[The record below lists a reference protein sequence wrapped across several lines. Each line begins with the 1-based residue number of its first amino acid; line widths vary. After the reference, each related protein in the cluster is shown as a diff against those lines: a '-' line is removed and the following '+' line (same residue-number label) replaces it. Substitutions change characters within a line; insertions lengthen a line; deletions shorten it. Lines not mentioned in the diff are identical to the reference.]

1 MSGEGDPSGTA
12 PVRTPDFRALFESV
26 PGLYVVLTRDFRIA
40 AVSDA
45 YLQAT
50 MTRREDILGRGLFD
64 LFPDNPDDPHATGAR
79 NLRASLHRVLAS
91 SEPDA
96 MLAQKYDIR
105 RPEGEGGAF
114 EERFWSPVNS
124 PVFGPNGGVVY
135 IIHRVEDVTEFVRL
149 KQRAVEQDMLTNEL
163 RIQGE
168 HLEAE
173 VFRRAQEI
181 QEANRHL
188 REAKE
193 RITQQNDEV
202 ARLLA
207 GTWAAPAAWQGDD
220 PAAEAVHEVARQ
232 TREARRRPS
241 APAAVRGQ
249 ERGQGLV
256 LVVEDNP
263 EMNRFL
269 AESLAPE
276 CRVATAFDGREG
288 LEAVRTLR
296 PDVILTDIM
305 MPTMGGDQF
314 VRAIRADPEFDATPI
329 VVLTANADEDLRVE
343 LLRAGAQDYLMK
355 PFVAEEIRARLG
367 NLMTLKR
374 ARDVLRETL
383 ASQGQDLAAL
393 AEEVSVRQR
402 ELTAANRAKDEFLS
416 TLSHELRTP
425 VTGVLA
431 WLWMLRQGQL
441 DAESTARA
449 IETMDGSVRSL
460 VRIIDDLLDVSRIT
474 RGQLRFELAPL
485 SLVPVM
491 QAAVDAV
498 RPPAD
503 AKGIRLV
510 TVMDPEVGLVRGDA
524 GRLQQVA
531 SNLLANAIKFTPHGG
546 RVELR
551 LERRG
556 SEARVMV
563 SDTGVGIRRE
573 FLPRVFERFSQAD
586 ASTTRDHGGLGLGLA
601 IVRHLVEFHG
611 GSVAAQ
617 SAGPNQGAT
626 FTVTLP
632 LAGPPDAAIAA
643 SPPAPAEPAEAVSAP
658 TLAGLRVLV
667 VDDEADT
674 REALQV
680 LLEGAGAEV
689 GGSASVADTLE
700 VLRHWTP
707 EVLVADIAMPS
718 EDGYALL
725 RQVRAREPAEGG
737 DVPVLAL
744 TAYAGAEDR
753 RRALTAGFQDYLAKP
768 VDPPTLVR
776 AIAKLAKDRRRAE
789 RGKRRRS
796 DLPRDTRAKT
806 ILLVEDDPGTREYG
820 RAVLEQS
827 GYRVRTARSG
837 EEGLRVWAAHRKEID
852 LVVTDLVMLP
862 GRGGVKVWQT
872 VHQQRADV
880 PVIVLSGYPLVAE
893 MLEARTQGVVEC
905 LEKPVEPEHLAAAV
919 RRALAQA
926 EAR

>member
-26 PGLYVVLTRDFRIA
+26 PGLYLVLTRDFRIA
-40 AVSDA
+40 AISDA

-50 MTRREDILGRGLFD
+50 MTRREDILGRGIFD
-64 LFPDNPDDPHATGAR
+64 VFPDDPDDPQGTGVR

-96 MLAQKYDIR
+96 MAVRKYDIR
-105 RPEGEGGAF
+105 RAEAEGGAF

-124 PVFGPNGGVVY
+124 PVFGPDGGIVY
-135 IIHRVEDVTEFVRL
+135 IIHRVEDVTDFVRL
-149 KQRAVEQDMLTNEL
+149 KQRGVEQDMLTNEL
-163 RIQGE
+163 RIRGE

-173 VFRRAQEI
+173 VFLRAQEI
-181 QEANRHL
+181 QEADRQL
-188 REAKE
+188 REANE
-193 RITQQNDEV
+193 RIAQQNE
-202 ARLLA
+202 
-207 GTWAAPAAWQGDD
+207 
-220 PAAEAVHEVARQ
+220 EVARQ
-232 TREARRRPS
+232 TREARRPPR
-241 APAAVRGQ
+241 APAVVTGEGRR
-249 ERGQGLV
+249 EGLV

-269 AESLAPE
+269 AECLAPD

-296 PDVILTDIM
+296 PDVVLTDIM
-305 MPTMGGDQF
+305 MPTLGGDQL
-314 VRAIRADPEFDATPI
+314 VRAIRADPAFDATPI
-329 VVLTANADEDLRVE
+329 VVLTAKADEDLRVE

-402 ELTAANRAKDEFLS
+402 ELAAANRAKDEFLS

-431 WLWMLRQGQL
+431 WIWMLRQGQL
-441 DAESTARA
+441 DARSAA
-449 IETMDGSVRSL
+449 HAMETMEGSVRSL
-460 VRIIDDLLDVSRIT
+460 VRIIDDLLDVSRII
-474 RGQLRFELAPL
+474 RGQLRCELAPL
-485 SLVPVM
+485 SLVSVI

-510 TVMDPEVGLVRGDA
+510 TVIDPEVGLVRGDA
-524 GRLQQVA
+524 GRLQQVIW
-531 SNLLANAIKFTPHGG
+531 NLLANAIKFTPHGG

-556 SEARVMV
+556 SEARVTV

-573 FLPRVFERFSQAD
+573 FLPHVFERFSQAD
-586 ASTTRDHGGLGLGLA
+586 ASTTREHGGLGLGLA

-626 FTVTLP
+626 FTVSLP
-632 LAGPPDAAIAA
+632 VVGPPDATVADA
-643 SPPAPAEPAEAVSAP
+643 PPAPAEPAQAVSTP

-667 VDDEADT
+667 VDDETDT
-674 REALQV
+674 REALQM

-689 GGSASVADTLE
+689 GGSASAADALE

-737 DVPVLAL
+737 DVPALAL

-776 AIAKLAKDRRRAE
+776 AIAKLAKVRRRAE

-796 DLPRDTRAKT
+796 AVPRDARAKT

-837 EEGLRVWAAHRKEID
+837 EEGLRVWGAHRKEID

-862 GRGGVKVWQT
+862 GSGGVKVWQT
-872 VHQQRADV
+872 VHEQRADV

-905 LEKPVEPEHLAAAV
+905 LEKPVEPEDLAAAV
-919 RRALAQA
+919 HRALAA
-926 EAR
+926 PR